1 MPGPTQNARFADLQ
15 WLLGDFTGS
24 SGEGA
29 HVVASGTM
37 SRDGNFLLREILV
50 TAPDGRVKS
59 ISQRIGWDPIAGHFK
74 SWTFESDGGYGEG
87 TWKREGESWI
97 VSSTGVSSDGKRLS
111 ATGIYSQITD
121 DGMMMLSS
129 GATVEGQQRPDMKF
143 KLTRETARE

>member
-1 MPGPTQNARFADLQ
+1 
-15 WLLGDFTGS
+15 
-24 SGEGA
+24 
-29 HVVASGTM
+29 M

-97 VSSTGVSSDGKRLS
+97 VTSTGVSSDGKRLS
-111 ATGIYSQITD
+111 ATGIYSQITEE
-121 DGMMMLSS
+121 GMMLLSS
-129 GATVEGQQRPDMKF
+129 GATVEGQARPDMKF